1 MRLPVLR
8 SIALN
13 GTQKYLVAK
22 IGSQNGVGREDDHG
36 SDATSQRDPN
46 DGEQELPLHGG
57 SHVNPCQS
65 SALGLPRFG
74 WDLRDT
80 HHVSALFANKPS
92 DSLRA
97 TRSFTSGAVKSA
109 RGGQHK
115 KVGIQTAKPPAVRG
129 QRLCLR
135 PPYARAV
142 FLARQRGRRTGEQ

>member
-1 MRLPVLR
+1 M
-8 SIALN
+8 
-13 GTQKYLVAK
+13 QKYLVTK
-22 IGSQNGVGREDDHG
+22 FGGQNGVGRKDDQG

-97 TRSFTSGAVKSA
+97 TRSFTSGAVMSVSA
-109 RGGQHK
+109 SNR
-115 KVGIQTAKPPAVRG
+115 
-129 QRLCLR
+129 
-135 PPYARAV
+135 
-142 FLARQRGRRTGEQ
+142 